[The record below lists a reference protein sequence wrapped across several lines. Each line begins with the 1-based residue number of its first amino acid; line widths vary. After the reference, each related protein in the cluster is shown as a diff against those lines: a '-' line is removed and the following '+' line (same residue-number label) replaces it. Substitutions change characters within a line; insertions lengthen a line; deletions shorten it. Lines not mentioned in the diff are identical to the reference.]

1 MQHKPV
7 TDNIVT
13 NLFNKSLPPEQIQN
27 FLDRTSTYQVN
38 ARTATYHAHDLVS
51 EGKKNIIAHMLS
63 TDTVNYK
70 VLYQKLSS
78 NEVNFQ
84 IKLSTFIGDIS
95 ISQQKRFAEL
105 LSSLSD
111 LYLHN
116 VNKPLSDLP
125 TTFADI
131 RRLHTDG
138 HYSVSKQTP
147 IPDVIFIKG
156 HSFVSLTDCIADFL
170 MRNSVEMAPAFEM
183 WKNYLGDVPFH
194 YDHKCNLMGLFTC
207 NKSVTIVRNANQRMI
222 NQELHDT
229 LPLIPVFIKFW
240 SDDFDPNKSTKSN
253 RQSVWIK
260 TCTIFT
266 SDKYG
271 KKIQR
276 TYPISLSKKGCDHEV
291 VEERFSNELHEL
303 KFGKV
308 PLMYSRA
315 HRRLVCVHAEL
326 FCVMNDQPERRGNL
340 KLSFG
345 NAAVHGRF
353 GYIIDGKQSQGKIR
367 SCCSCT
373 QNIIT
378 ELDDFN
384 NKYNNIGNDD
394 TTSYISSTFKDP
406 DAISVSY
413 VFYQF
418 TLFW

>member
-1 MQHKPV
+1 MF
-7 TDNIVT
+7 
-13 NLFNKSLPPEQIQN
+13 FNKSLPQEQIQK

-38 ARTATYHAHDLVS
+38 ARTATYHAHDLAS
-51 EGKKNIIAHMLS
+51 EGRKNIVAHMLS
-63 TDTVNYK
+63 NDNVNYK
-70 VLYQKLSS
+70 VLYQNLSS
-78 NEVNFQ
+78 KEVNFQ
-84 IKLSTFIGDIS
+84 IRLSTFIGDIS
-95 ISQQKRFAEL
+95 ISQQKNFAEL

-125 TTFADI
+125 TSFADI

-138 HYSVSKQTP
+138 QYSVSKQTP
-147 IPDVIFIKG
+147 IPNVIFKKG

-170 MRNSVEMAPAFEM
+170 MRNNEEMAPAFEM
-183 WKNYLGDVPFH
+183 WKNYLGEAPFD
-194 YDHKCNLMGLFTC
+194 YAHKWNLMGLFTC
-207 NKSVTIVRNANQRMI
+207 NKSLTIVRNANQRMI
-222 NQELHDT
+222 DQELQDT

-266 SDKYG
+266 ADKYG

-276 TYPISLSKKGCDHEV
+276 TYPISFSKKGGDHEV
-291 VEERFSNELHEL
+291 VEESFSNELHEL
-303 KFGKV
+303 KFGKL

-315 HRRLVCVHAEL
+315 HSGLVCVHAEL

-345 NAAVHGRF
+345 NSAVHARF
-353 GYIIDGKQSQGKIR
+353 GYIINSKQSQGKIR
-367 SCCSCT
+367 SCSSCA

-378 ELDDFN
+378 EITDFKN
-384 NKYNNIGNDD
+384 V
-394 TTSYISSTFKDP
+394 TDP
-406 DAISVSY
+406 DVISVSY